1 MKIENVTNKSLKPS
15 KVNIVLNINKIPK
28 TFILE
33 PGEVLFLDGDLKTM
47 ITQALRVQKQRG
59 LIDFTDENFDPS
71 FEENSLEVLETVNDS
86 ESLNLKTETLEETVE
101 EVVDLQLVSNN
112 ISNIF
117 DLSLE
122 EVEKEKEEIIFE
134 YEWDYLGYKNNK
146 NSNFNLQKD
155 WNSTLITA
163 INMCSSEIYLSTQE
177 SADTIEINEKIN
189 DIIKETFFYKD
200 GLFSLYKIVYNNSV
214 LPNHIL
220 IYNSNK
226 KNKFSKLEIK
236 NFVKENK
243 KSKI

>member
-1 MKIENVTNKSLKPS
+1 MKIENITNKSLRPT
-15 KVNIVLNINKIPK
+15 KVNIVLNINKNPK

-33 PGEVLFLDGDLKTM
+33 PGEVLFLDGELKTM

-59 LIDFTDENFDPS
+59 LIYFTDEYSEP
-71 FEENSLEVLETVNDS
+71 SLEINNS
-86 ESLNLKTETLEETVE
+86 ESLNFKTGTLE

-112 ISNIF
+112 LSNIF

-134 YEWDYLGYKNNK
+134 YEWDYQYKNK
-146 NSNFNLQKD
+146 INSSFNLQKD
-155 WNSTLITA
+155 WNATLMTA
-163 INMCSSEIYLSTQE
+163 IKMCSSEIYMATQE

-200 GLFSLYKIVYNNSV
+200 GLFGLYKIVYNNNI

-236 NFVKENK
+236 NFIKEDK
-243 KSKI
+243 KSKK

>member
-1 MKIENVTNKSLKPS
+1 MKIENITNKSLKPT
-15 KVNIVLNINKIPK
+15 KVNIVLNINKNPK

-33 PGEVLFLDGDLKTM
+33 PGEVLFLDGELKTM

-59 LIDFTDENFDPS
+59 LIDFTDENFEPS
-71 FEENSLEVLETVNDS
+71 FEENSLEVLETVNDY
-86 ESLNLKTETLEETVE
+86 ESINLKTENQK
-101 EVVDLQLVSNN
+101 EVIDLQLVSNN
-112 ISNIF
+112 LSNIF

-122 EVEKEKEEIIFE
+122 EVEKEKEEIVFE

-155 WNSTLITA
+155 WNATLITA

-177 SADTIEINEKIN
+177 SADAIEINEKIN

-200 GLFSLYKIVYNNSV
+200 GLFGLYKIVYNNNI

-236 NFVKENK
+236 NFIKEDK
-243 KSKI
+243 KSKK

>member
-1 MKIENVTNKSLKPS
+1 MKIENITNKSLKPT
-15 KVNIVLNINKIPK
+15 KVNIVLNINKSPK

-33 PGEVLFLDGDLKTM
+33 PGEVLFLNGESKTM
-47 ITQALRVQKQRG
+47 ITQTLRVQKQRG
-59 LIDFTDENFDPS
+59 LINFNDESFEPS
-71 FEENSLEVLETVNDS
+71 FEENNSEVLEVINNS
-86 ESLNLKTETLEETVE
+86 ESSKIKSEKIE
-101 EVVDLQLVSNN
+101 EVIDSQPVINN
-112 ISNIF
+112 VSNIF

-134 YEWDYLGYKNNK
+134 NEWDYLGYKNNK
-146 NSNFNLQKD
+146 NLNFSLQKD
-155 WNSTLITA
+155 WNATLITS
-163 INMCSSEIYLSTQE
+163 INMCSSEIYLSIQD

-200 GLFSLYKIVYNNSV
+200 GLFGLYKIVYNNNIA
-214 LPNHIL
+214 PNHIL

-236 NFVKENK
+236 NFIKENK